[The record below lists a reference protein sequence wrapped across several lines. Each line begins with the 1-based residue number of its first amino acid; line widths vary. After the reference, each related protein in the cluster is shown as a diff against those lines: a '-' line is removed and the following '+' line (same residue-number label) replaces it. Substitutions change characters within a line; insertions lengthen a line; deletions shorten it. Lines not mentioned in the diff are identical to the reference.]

1 MPVVA
6 NLLSSSIT
14 NLGRPVVDRTGLTGE
29 YTMQLEFTFRSPN
42 QSADGLSSEETSA
55 ALFTA
60 IQEQWG
66 LKLQSVKG
74 SINSLVIEQASRPSD
89 N

>member
-6 NLLSSSIT
+6 NLLSSSNT
-14 NLGRPVVDRTGLTGE
+14 NLGRPVVDRTGLTDE
-29 YTMQLEFTFRSPN
+29 YTMQLEFAFRSPN
-42 QSADGLSSEETSA
+42 QAADGLSSEETSA